1 MSKNYQTSRGPAGT
15 GRVTA
20 KKTKASKAA
29 PVPPATEVDPGLPGW
44 ALPSSV
50 QVAMVDLAG
59 TAREG
64 LLALAVATELQV
76 SRCCRGAIGTVGYV
90 VPWR

>member
-1 MSKNYQTSRGPAGT
+1 MSKNYQTSRRPAGT

-44 ALPSSV
+44 ALPSSA
-50 QVAMVDLAG
+50 QVAMVDLAE
-59 TAREG
+59 TARG
-64 LLALAVATELQV
+64 RACSPWLSAPGC
-76 SRCCRGAIGTVGYV
+76 RCWRGAIGTIGYV